1 MLYLFTGLP
10 RNGKSFYVL
19 KRLIRE
25 LIENQKPIV
34 TNMPLFVEKLERY
47 LSKRGHDGAAM
58 VARIRFIS
66 NAEVKRFWRC
76 RGPVTLVPDPITGA
90 MTYTADGGVVFIID
104 EAHIPFHSHKWD
116 EISKEAPEYISQH
129 GKLKDE
135 VFLIT
140 QHIDKLAKQLK
151 LDVQYYIEIAY
162 KRREMF
168 LIFQKGYHFLAKA
181 WTGGVPEGVKT
192 KPNQVWPFFPDR
204 ELFECY
210 DSNAGH
216 GVVGTGGSYG
226 ADKFRGLPP
235 WVLWVFLGVV
245 GWLAVWGLFNA
256 PGWVMGKFFGKPAA
270 SGTAAA
276 KTAAPAGGDASA
288 SVPRLREQIP
298 AAVIPSPALWVTGI
312 AVGRFRGEVRYSIAL
327 SDGRRLTPRD
337 GLVKLIGPNFIDLED
352 GRRIWVDHGYRL
364 PPEPK
369 NGGSD
374 PVPEEDPV
382 VVSDYADERVG
393 PRERETRSE
402 RSERAAP
409 PPSLVRGVDNRNSV
423 RSPIRP

>member
-19 KRLIRE
+19 KRLIQE

-34 TNMPLFVEKLERY
+34 TNMPLFVEKLEEY
-47 LSKRGHDGAAM
+47 LTKRGHDGRAM

-76 RGPVTLVPDPITGA
+76 RGPVTLVPDPVTGA

-168 LIFQKGYHFLAKA
+168 LVFQKGYHFLAKA

-204 ELFECY
+204 ELFACY

-235 WVLWVFLGVV
+235 WVLWVFLAGM

-256 PGWVMGKFFGKPAA
+256 PGWVMSKFFGKPAV
-270 SGTAAA
+270 SSTAAV
-276 KTAAPAGGDASA
+276 KTDSSVVAPRS
-288 SVPRLREQIP
+288 SSLLEQIP
-298 AAVIPSPALWVTGI
+298 ASVVPSPALWVTGI
-312 AVGRFRGEVRYSIAL
+312 AVGRFAGEVRYSISL

-337 GLVKLIGPNFIDLED
+337 GLVKVIGPNFIDLED
-352 GRRIWVDHGYRL
+352 GRRVWVDHAYRL

-369 NGGSD
+369 NVAPD
-374 PVPEEDPV
+374 PVPEDKAPV
-382 VVSDYADERVG
+382 VSEYVDESVG
-393 PRERETRSE
+393 PRDREARSE
-402 RSERAAP
+402 RSERALPA
-409 PPSLVRGVDNRNSV
+409 PSLVRGVDNRNSV
-423 RSPIRP
+423 RSSIRP